1 MYTIKTRDT
10 QQQQNPNIQ
19 YPNVVEN
26 NTNQTYKENVEDKFN
41 VEQTIQKHRYFNF
54 KIKTNYFKND
64 ITDNIKITYKPV
76 NKEFELS
83 KDQYINNLNIY
94 TIITSYLIIKRLVE
108 PEQDY
113 IYNLTKELFFK
124 GDLIDEDNEIFKK
137 HLITFIETLTEY
149 DIYDYFDKSEFNENN
164 EKIKYAIELMFNLF
178 NILFKKVKN
187 SKDKKINEITLN
199 LCQYYINFVNST
211 IKIVLQLKEINTD
224 NL

>member
-10 QQQQNPNIQ
+10 QQQNPNIQ
-19 YPNVVEN
+19 YPNVFDN
-26 NTNQTYKENVEDKFN
+26 NTNQTYKENMENKIN
-41 VEQTIQKHRYFNF
+41 VEQTTQKHRYFNF
-54 KIKTNYFKND
+54 KIRTNYFKND
-64 ITDNIKITYKPV
+64 TTDSIKITYKPI
-76 NKEFELS
+76 NKDFELS

-137 HLITFIETLTEY
+137 HLTTFIETLTEY

-199 LCQYYINFVNST
+199 LCQYYISFVNST
-211 IKIVLQLKEINTD
+211 IKIILQLKEINTD

>member
-1 MYTIKTRDT
+1 M
-10 QQQQNPNIQ
+10 
-19 YPNVVEN
+19 
-26 NTNQTYKENVEDKFN
+26 EDKFN
-41 VEQTIQKHRYFNF
+41 VEQTMQKHRYFNF
-54 KIKTNYFKND
+54 KIRTNYFKND

-137 HLITFIETLTEY
+137 HLTTFIETLTEY
-149 DIYDYFDKSEFNENN
+149 DIYDYFDKKEFNENN

-211 IKIVLQLKEINTD
+211 IKIILQLKEINTD

>member
-19 YPNVVEN
+19 FPNVVEN
-26 NTNQTYKENVEDKFN
+26 NTNQSYKENVEDKFN

-54 KIKTNYFKND
+54 KIRTNYFKND
-64 ITDNIKITYKPV
+64 IIDNIKITYKPV

-211 IKIVLQLKEINTD
+211 VKIILQLKEINTD

>member
-26 NTNQTYKENVEDKFN
+26 NTIQTYKENVEDKFN

-54 KIKTNYFKND
+54 KIRTNYFKND
-64 ITDNIKITYKPV
+64 TTDSIKITYKPV

-113 IYNLTKELFFK
+113 IYKLTKELFFK

-199 LCQYYINFVNST
+199 LCQYYIGFVNST
-211 IKIVLQLKEINTD
+211 IKIILQLKEINTD

>member
-1 MYTIKTRDT
+1 MYTIKTRET
-10 QQQQNPNIQ
+10 QEQNPNIQ
-19 YPNVVEN
+19 LPVNNVEN
-26 NTNQTYKENVEDKFN
+26 NTNQNYNENVKNEFN
-41 VEQTIQKHRYFNF
+41 VEQTTQKYRYFNF
-54 KIKTNYFKND
+54 KIRTSYFKNN
-64 ITDNIKITYKPV
+64 ITNSVKITYIPN
-76 NKEFELS
+76 NKSFELS

-94 TIITSYLIIKRLVE
+94 TIITSYLIIKRLIE

-124 GDLIDEDNEIFKK
+124 GDLIDEDNEIFNK
-137 HLITFIETLTEY
+137 HLLTFIETLTEY
-149 DIYDYFDKSEFNENN
+149 DIYDYFDKKEFNENN

-199 LCQYYINFVNST
+199 LCQYYISFVNST
-211 IKIVLQLKEINTD
+211 IKIILQLKEINTD

>member
-10 QQQQNPNIQ
+10 QQQNTNIQ
-19 YPNVVEN
+19 FPNVVEN

-41 VEQTIQKHRYFNF
+41 IEQTIQKHRYFNF
-54 KIKTNYFKND
+54 KIRTNYFKND
-64 ITDNIKITYKPV
+64 ITDSIKITYKPV

-149 DIYDYFDKSEFNENN
+149 DIYDYFDKKEFNENN

-211 IKIVLQLKEINTD
+211 IKIILQLKEINTD

>member
-19 YPNVVEN
+19 FPNVVEN
-26 NTNQTYKENVEDKFN
+26 NTNQSYKENVEDKFN

-54 KIKTNYFKND
+54 KIRTNYFKND
-64 ITDNIKITYKPV
+64 IIDNIKITYKPV

-137 HLITFIETLTEY
+137 HLTTFIETLTEY

-178 NILFKKVKN
+178 NFLFKKVKN

-211 IKIVLQLKEINTD
+211 IKIILQLKEINTD

>member
-41 VEQTIQKHRYFNF
+41 VEQTIQKHKYFNF

-137 HLITFIETLTEY
+137 HLTTFIETLTEY

-164 EKIKYAIELMFNLF
+164 EKIRYAIELMFNLF

-199 LCQYYINFVNST
+199 LCQYYISFVNST
-211 IKIVLQLKEINTD
+211 IKIILQLKEINTD

>member
-19 YPNVVEN
+19 FPNVVEN
-26 NTNQTYKENVEDKFN
+26 NTNQSYKENVEDKFN
-41 VEQTIQKHRYFNF
+41 VEQTLQKHRYFNF
-54 KIKTNYFKND
+54 KIRTNYFKND
-64 ITDNIKITYKPV
+64 IIDNIKITYKPV

-137 HLITFIETLTEY
+137 HLTTFIETLTEY

-211 IKIVLQLKEINTD
+211 IKIILQLKEINTD

>member
-41 VEQTIQKHRYFNF
+41 VEQTIQKHKYFNF
-54 KIKTNYFKND
+54 KIRTNYFKND
-64 ITDNIKITYKPV
+64 ITDSIKITYKPV

-149 DIYDYFDKSEFNENN
+149 DIYDYFDKKEFNENN

-211 IKIVLQLKEINTD
+211 IKIILQLKEINTD

>member
-10 QQQQNPNIQ
+10 QQQNPNIQ

-26 NTNQTYKENVEDKFN
+26 NTNQTYKENMEDKFN
-41 VEQTIQKHRYFNF
+41 VEQTMQKHRYFNF
-54 KIKTNYFKND
+54 KIRTNYFKND

-211 IKIVLQLKEINTD
+211 IKIILQLKEINTD

>member
-54 KIKTNYFKND
+54 KIRTNYFKND
-64 ITDNIKITYKPV
+64 ITDNIKITYKPI

-137 HLITFIETLTEY
+137 HLTTFIETLTEY
-149 DIYDYFDKSEFNENN
+149 DIYDYFDKKEFNENN

-211 IKIVLQLKEINTD
+211 IKIILQLKEINTD

>member
-26 NTNQTYKENVEDKFN
+26 NTNQSYKENVEDKFN
-41 VEQTIQKHRYFNF
+41 VEQTMQKHRYFNF
-54 KIKTNYFKND
+54 KIRTNYFKND
-64 ITDNIKITYKPV
+64 ITDSIKITYKPV

-211 IKIVLQLKEINTD
+211 IKIILQLKEINTD

>member
-19 YPNVVEN
+19 FPNVVEN
-26 NTNQTYKENVEDKFN
+26 NTNQSYKENVEDKFN

-54 KIKTNYFKND
+54 KIRTNYFKND
-64 ITDNIKITYKPV
+64 IIDNIKITYKPV

-211 IKIVLQLKEINTD
+211 IKIILQLKEINTD

>member
-137 HLITFIETLTEY
+137 HLTTFIETLTEY
-149 DIYDYFDKSEFNENN
+149 DIYDYFNKSEFNENN

-211 IKIVLQLKEINTD
+211 IKIILQLKEINTD

>member
-10 QQQQNPNIQ
+10 QQQNPNIQ

-41 VEQTIQKHRYFNF
+41 VEQTMQKHRYFNF
-54 KIKTNYFKND
+54 KIRTNYFKND

-137 HLITFIETLTEY
+137 HLTTFIETLTEY

-164 EKIKYAIELMFNLF
+164 EKIRYAIELMFNLF

-211 IKIVLQLKEINTD
+211 IKIILQLKEINTD

>member
-10 QQQQNPNIQ
+10 QQQQNPDIQ

-26 NTNQTYKENVEDKFN
+26 NTNQTYKENVEDKTN
-41 VEQTIQKHRYFNF
+41 VEQLMQKHRYFNF
-54 KIKTNYFKND
+54 KIRTNYFKND
-64 ITDNIKITYKPV
+64 TTDSIKITYKPI

-83 KDQYINNLNIY
+83 KNQYINNLNIY

-137 HLITFIETLTEY
+137 HLTTFIETLTEY

-211 IKIVLQLKEINTD
+211 IKIILQLKEINTD

>member
-10 QQQQNPNIQ
+10 QQQNPNIQ

-26 NTNQTYKENVEDKFN
+26 NTNQTYKENMEDEFN

-187 SKDKKINEITLN
+187 SKDKKLNEITLN

-211 IKIVLQLKEINTD
+211 IKIILQLKEINTD

>member
-19 YPNVVEN
+19 FPNVVEN
-26 NTNQTYKENVEDKFN
+26 NTNQSYKENVEDKFN

-54 KIKTNYFKND
+54 KIRTNYFKND

-137 HLITFIETLTEY
+137 HLTTFIETLTEY
-149 DIYDYFDKSEFNENN
+149 DIYDYFDKKEFNENN

-199 LCQYYINFVNST
+199 LCQYYISFVNST
-211 IKIVLQLKEINTD
+211 IKIILQLKEINTD

>member
-19 YPNVVEN
+19 YPNIVEN
-26 NTNQTYKENVEDKFN
+26 NTNQSYKENVEDKFN

-54 KIKTNYFKND
+54 KIRTNYFRND

-83 KDQYINNLNIY
+83 KDQYINNLNSY

-137 HLITFIETLTEY
+137 HLTTFIETLTEY

-199 LCQYYINFVNST
+199 LCQYYISFVNST
-211 IKIVLQLKEINTD
+211 IKIILQLKEINTD

>member
-19 YPNVVEN
+19 FPNVVEN
-26 NTNQTYKENVEDKFN
+26 NTNQSYKENVEDKFN

-54 KIKTNYFKND
+54 KIRTNYFKND
-64 ITDNIKITYKPV
+64 IIDNIKITYKPV

-137 HLITFIETLTEY
+137 HLTTFIETLTEY

-211 IKIVLQLKEINTD
+211 IKIILQLKEINTD

>member
-137 HLITFIETLTEY
+137 HLTTFIETLTEY
-149 DIYDYFDKSEFNENN
+149 DIYDYFDKKEFNENN
-164 EKIKYAIELMFNLF
+164 EKIRYAIELMFNLF

-211 IKIVLQLKEINTD
+211 IKIILQLKEINTD

>member
-10 QQQQNPNIQ
+10 QQQNPNIQ

-26 NTNQTYKENVEDKFN
+26 NTNQSYKENVEDKLN
-41 VEQTIQKHRYFNF
+41 VEQTTQKHRYFNF
-54 KIKTNYFKND
+54 KIRTNYFKND
-64 ITDNIKITYKPV
+64 IDNNIKILYKPI

-83 KDQYINNLNIY
+83 KDQYINKLNIY
-94 TIITSYLIIKRLVE
+94 TIITSYLIIKRLIE
-108 PEQDY
+108 PQYDY
-113 IYNLTKELFFK
+113 EYNLTKELFFK
-124 GDLIDEDNEIFKK
+124 GDLIDEDNEIFNK
-137 HLITFIETLTEY
+137 HLLTFIETLTEY
-149 DIYDYFDKSEFNENN
+149 DIYDYFDKKEFKENN

-187 SKDKKINEITLN
+187 LKDKKINEITLN

-211 IKIVLQLKEINTD
+211 IKIILQLKEINTD

>member
-26 NTNQTYKENVEDKFN
+26 NTNQSYKENVEDKFN

-137 HLITFIETLTEY
+137 HLTTFIETLTEY

-211 IKIVLQLKEINTD
+211 IKIILQLKEINTD

>member
-10 QQQQNPNIQ
+10 QQQQNPDIQ

-26 NTNQTYKENVEDKFN
+26 NTNQTYKENVEDKTN
-41 VEQTIQKHRYFNF
+41 VEQTMQKHRYFNF
-54 KIKTNYFKND
+54 KIRTNYFKND
-64 ITDNIKITYKPV
+64 TTDSIKITYKPV

-211 IKIVLQLKEINTD
+211 IKIILQLKEINTD

>member
-19 YPNVVEN
+19 YPNVVES

-64 ITDNIKITYKPV
+64 ITDSIKITYKPV

-149 DIYDYFDKSEFNENN
+149 DIYDYFDKKEFNENN

-187 SKDKKINEITLN
+187 LKDKKINEITLN

-211 IKIVLQLKEINTD
+211 IKIILQLKEINTD

>member
-26 NTNQTYKENVEDKFN
+26 NTNQSYKENVEDKFN
-41 VEQTIQKHRYFNF
+41 VEQTMQKHRYFNF

-137 HLITFIETLTEY
+137 HLTTFIETLTEY

-211 IKIVLQLKEINTD
+211 IKIILQLKEINTD

>member
-26 NTNQTYKENVEDKFN
+26 NTNQTYKENMEDKFN
-41 VEQTIQKHRYFNF
+41 VEQTMQKHRYFNF
-54 KIKTNYFKND
+54 KIRTNYFKND
-64 ITDNIKITYKPV
+64 ITDNIKITYKPI

-137 HLITFIETLTEY
+137 HLTTFIETLTEY

-211 IKIVLQLKEINTD
+211 IKIILQLKEINTD

>member
-10 QQQQNPNIQ
+10 QQQNPNIQ
-19 YPNVVEN
+19 YPNVFEN
-26 NTNQTYKENVEDKFN
+26 NTNQTYKENMENKIN
-41 VEQTIQKHRYFNF
+41 VEQTTQKHRYFNF
-54 KIKTNYFKND
+54 KIRTNYFKND
-64 ITDNIKITYKPV
+64 TTDSIKITYKPI
-76 NKEFELS
+76 NKDFELS

-137 HLITFIETLTEY
+137 HLTTFIETLTEY

-199 LCQYYINFVNST
+199 LCQYYISFVNST
-211 IKIVLQLKEINTD
+211 IKIILQLKEINTD

>member
-10 QQQQNPNIQ
+10 QQQNPNIQ
-19 YPNVVEN
+19 YPNVFEN
-26 NTNQTYKENVEDKFN
+26 NTNQTYKENMENKIN
-41 VEQTIQKHRYFNF
+41 VEQTTQKHRYFNF
-54 KIKTNYFKND
+54 KIRTNYFKND
-64 ITDNIKITYKPV
+64 STDSIKITYKPI
-76 NKEFELS
+76 NKYFELS

-137 HLITFIETLTEY
+137 HLTTFIETLTEY

-211 IKIVLQLKEINTD
+211 IKIILQLKEINTD

>member
-10 QQQQNPNIQ
+10 QQQQNPDIQ

-26 NTNQTYKENVEDKFN
+26 NTNQTYKENVEDKTN
-41 VEQTIQKHRYFNF
+41 VEQTMQKHRYFNF
-54 KIKTNYFKND
+54 KIRTNYFKND
-64 ITDNIKITYKPV
+64 TTDSIKITYKPV

-137 HLITFIETLTEY
+137 HLTTFIETLTEY

-211 IKIVLQLKEINTD
+211 IKIILQLKEINTD

>member
-19 YPNVVEN
+19 YPNIVEN
-26 NTNQTYKENVEDKFN
+26 NTNQSYKENVEDKFN

-54 KIKTNYFKND
+54 KIKTNYFRND

-137 HLITFIETLTEY
+137 HLTTFIETLTEY

-199 LCQYYINFVNST
+199 LCQYYISFVNST
-211 IKIVLQLKEINTD
+211 IKIILQLKEINTD